1 MQDGVNDRRWPCA
14 PCIKAF
20 DGCGK
25 PQLRWKGAKVVVSG
39 KVCTHRSNN
48 KYLVF
53 AESRR
58 IQTSAH
64 SVIADTSGHR
74 WLAPHFA
81 MQRLN
86 RSMMKFVRQ

>member
-1 MQDGVNDRRWPCA
+1 MQDGVNDRRRPCA

-25 PQLRWKGAKVVVSG
+25 PQLSWKDAKRSVSG
-39 KVCTHRSNN
+39 MQSHGINN

-64 SVIADTSGHR
+64 SVIAETWGHR
-74 WLAPHFA
+74 WLAN
-81 MQRLN
+81 MN

>member
-25 PQLRWKGAKVVVSG
+25 PQLRWKDAMRSCHVCNHG
-39 KVCTHRSNN
+39 KNN

-58 IQTSAH
+58 IHISAH
-64 SVIADTSGHR
+64 SVIADTS
-74 WLAPHFA
+74 
-81 MQRLN
+81 
-86 RSMMKFVRQ
+86 VRDGWQQIAVRNDT